1 MEKYESPLE
10 RFYHWEKTQP
20 NKTFFRQAYQGQWLS
35 VTWAQ
40 AGTEIRKMA
49 NYLKSLNFY
58 SSFSNISLFHHL
70 KVNHY
75 TLVY

>member
-20 NKTFFRQAYQGQWLS
+20 NKSFFRQAYQGQLLS

-40 AGTEIRKMA
+40 SGT
-49 NYLKSLNFY
+49 
-58 SSFSNISLFHHL
+58 
-70 KVNHY
+70 
-75 TLVY
+75 